1 MKGTSVLFIRIHREK
16 LLTVYNIHGFYVNLQ
31 LIIKWTDCR

>member
-1 MKGTSVLFIRIHREK
+1 MKGISALCVRVHREK

-31 LIIKWTDCR
+31 LIIKWTDFR